1 MNRPHRFQEPLN
13 RLRHRSVQALVGLV
27 GKAHA
32 LEILLEGRVFGAKE
46 ALDKG
51 LVTRVLPD
59 DEVAAAAFASAR
71 RIASGAP
78 LVNRWHKQ
86 FINRVHA
93 SGATVGGSFTAEEQ
107 AEGFACFG
115 TADYRVSHTISTF
128 WRLAQH
134 CLVHNATFA
143 LNPFVFDSVP
153 TSLLTSRANECRR
166 GTKHF

>member
-1 MNRPHRFQEPLN
+1 M
-13 RLRHRSVQALVGLV
+13 
-27 GKAHA
+27 
-32 LEILLEGRVFGAKE
+32 FGATE

-59 DEVAAAAFASAR
+59 DEVEAAAFASAR

-93 SGATVGGSFTAEEQ
+93 SGAKLGGGFTAEEQ

-115 TADYRVSHTISTF
+115 TADYRVSHTISCLTLLGAQSV
-128 WRLAQH
+128 RRHPCPYLAAHVQTT
-134 CLVHNATFA
+134 AGG
-143 LNPFVFDSVP
+143 VP
-153 TSLLTSRANECRR
+153 SISRK
-166 GTKHF
+166 TKTAILCSMN